1 MIIQSLI
8 EGCFRF
14 VDFVLA
20 QIPELPLFDS
30 LSYLLTAVSS
40 VWGYLN
46 SFIIVSDVVAVI
58 GVVLF
63 VDNIGFALRIFKY
76 VKNMLPFN

>member
-8 EGCFRF
+8 EACFGF
-14 VDFVLA
+14 ADFVLS
-20 QIPELPLFDS
+20 QIPELPLFDAM
-30 LSYLLTAVSS
+30 SYLLTAVSA

-46 SFIIVSDVVAVI
+46 SFIIVSDVVAVV
-58 GVVLF
+58 GVILF
-63 VDNIGFALRIFKY
+63 VDNIGFVLRIFKY

>member
-8 EGCFRF
+8 EACFGF
-14 VDFVLA
+14 ADFVLA
-20 QIPELPLFDS
+20 QIPELPLFDAM
-30 LSYLLTAVSS
+30 SYLLTAVSA

-46 SFIIVSDVVAVI
+46 SFIIVSDVVAVV
-58 GVVLF
+58 GVILF